1 MMKSKKTNRKIAH
14 TPKSPIGMGDFY
26 GTGIKQKMGRNR
38 DVTGLNEVSPK
49 KMKVPPKSLA

>member
-1 MMKSKKTNRKIAH
+1 MKKARTNRKIAH

-26 GTGIKQKMGRNR
+26 GTGIKQKIGSNR

-49 KMKVPPKSLA
+49 KLKVPPKSLA